1 MTSKCL
7 VIFKNAS
14 PVVVSFRRIFKR
26 VLVEMLGAA
35 AELGQGGQL
44 QDSHRPLQD
53 RDGVLVDPFLL

>member
-1 MTSKCL
+1 M
-7 VIFKNAS
+7 
-14 PVVVSFRRIFKR
+14 VSFWRIFKR

-53 RDGVLVDPFLL
+53 GDGVLVDPLLL